1 MHLDWLGPFLRGLG
15 GVACLFWAW
24 QLGIRRQ
31 SPDAMID
38 PGALLA
44 GTLFFLAGMAL
55 LWQPLF
61 RLALRPLFA
70 LADQIFSPSDRAG
83 KPALNLKLPDHYLKE
98 GRHEEA
104 LAEYLES
111 IRHHPDA
118 VEAYEKAIWL
128 KASVFRDLSGAEKL
142 LHKARR
148 RKLTLDPAIEN
159 LVRLNRSTQEPFPK

>member
-15 GVACLFWAW
+15 GIACLLSAW
-24 QLGIRRQ
+24 HLGIRRQ
-31 SPDAMID
+31 TPDAVID

-55 LWQPLF
+55 LWQPLL
-61 RLALRPLFA
+61 RLALKPLFA
-70 LADQIFSPSDRAG
+70 LADQIFSPSDRAS
-83 KPALNLKLPDHYLKE
+83 KPSLNLKLPDHYLNE

-104 LAEYLES
+104 LSEYLGA
-111 IRHHPDA
+111 IKHHPDA

-128 KASVFRDLSGAEKL
+128 QASVFEDLSGAEKL
-142 LHKARR
+142 LQKARR

-159 LVRLNRSTQEPFPK
+159 LVRLNRTSQEPSHG